1 MSDSRKYVIKLSL
14 VVGAL
19 ALVGLFVTS
28 CLPSIFN
35 RPPKPV
41 IAIAEG
47 NPYGPPP
54 LEITFDISGSSD
66 PDGEIVSFTF
76 DFADGSGPI
85 AGTDLTQP
93 IAHTYLEKG
102 QHFATL
108 TVVDNVGK
116 EALAKIII
124 SVFEPIE

>member
-1 MSDSRKYVIKLSL
+1 MSSSKKHLIKLSL

-19 ALVGLFVTS
+19 ALVGLCVTS
-28 CLPSIFN
+28 CLSSIFN
-35 RPPKPV
+35 RPPTPM

-54 LEITFDISGSSD
+54 LEVTFDISGSSD

-76 DFADGSGPI
+76 DFTDGSEPI
-85 AGTDLTQP
+85 QGTDLTQP
-93 IAHTYLEKG
+93 IPHTFTTQG
-102 QHFATL
+102 QYFATL

-116 EALAKIII
+116 ETLAQLVIA
-124 SVFEPIE
+124 VTEPPE

>member
-1 MSDSRKYVIKLSL
+1 MPDSREYVIKLSI

-19 ALVGLFVTS
+19 VLVGLLVTS

-35 RPPKPV
+35 RPPEPM

-76 DFADGSGPI
+76 DFADGSEPI

-93 IAHTYLEKG
+93 ITHTYLEAG
-102 QHFATL
+102 QYFATL

-116 EALAKIII
+116 EALAQALI
-124 SVFEPIE
+124 SVFEPTE

>member
-1 MSDSRKYVIKLSL
+1 MPNSQKHVIKLSL

-35 RPPKPV
+35 RPPEPM
-41 IAIAEG
+41 IAITEG
-47 NPYGPPP
+47 SPYGPPP

-76 DFADGSGPI
+76 DFADGSEPI

-93 IAHTYLEKG
+93 ITHTYLEKG
-102 QHFATL
+102 LHFATL

-116 EALAKIII
+116 EALVQMII
-124 SVFEPIE
+124 SVFDPAE